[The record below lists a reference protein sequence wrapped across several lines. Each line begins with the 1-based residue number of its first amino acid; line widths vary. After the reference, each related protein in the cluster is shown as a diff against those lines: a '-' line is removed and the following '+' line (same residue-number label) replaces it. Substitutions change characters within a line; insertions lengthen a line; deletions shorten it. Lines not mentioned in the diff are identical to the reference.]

1 MARQQIHVEATSTA
15 SPAEVWRLLADV
27 TTWTEWAGFTE
38 AGYEQEGTA
47 DRHGAG
53 AVRRFKIG
61 PLRSRERVL
70 VAEAPRTFAYD
81 YEGTLPIKDY
91 RAEVTLTPT
100 AAGGT
105 QITWHSEFGGR
116 FPLAAALVRPMLA
129 TSLRMTATRLARA
142 AVEGPTAG
150 EAS

>member
-1 MARQQIHVEATSTA
+1 MGRQQIHVEATSTA
-15 SPAEVWRLLADV
+15 SPAEVWQLLSDV
-27 TTWTEWAGFTE
+27 TTWTTWAGFTE
-38 AGYEQEGTA
+38 AAYERPGDA
-47 DRHGAG
+47 DPHGAG

-70 VAEAPRTFAYD
+70 EADAPHTFAYD
-81 YEGTLPIKDY
+81 YEGTLPITDY

-100 AAGGT
+100 ADGGT

-116 FPLAAALVRPMLA
+116 VPLAAALVRPMLA
-129 TSLRMTATRLARA
+129 ASLRMTATRLARA
-142 AVEGPTAG
+142 APEGRRD